1 MPYRVYVF
9 VAAIWDLHLLM
20 ISSFSTAQ
28 DRWLEI
34 LLFLI
39 LKRFN
44 RKRLKLRFKGQDV
57 KHN

>member
-28 DRWLEI
+28 DRWFEI
-34 LLFLI
+34 LQFLI

-44 RKRLKLRFKGQDV
+44 PK
-57 KHN
+57 